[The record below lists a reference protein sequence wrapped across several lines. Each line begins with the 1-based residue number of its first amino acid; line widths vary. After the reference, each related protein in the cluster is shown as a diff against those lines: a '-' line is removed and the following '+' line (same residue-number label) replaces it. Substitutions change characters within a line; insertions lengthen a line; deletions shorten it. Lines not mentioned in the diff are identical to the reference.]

1 MINQFIKIDPTLG
14 GSKWINVDN
23 IVAIEEDKSGG
34 KIKIIT
40 NAKRYDHPVS
50 YTVKTS
56 VEDFLSAIGCTGVVL

>member
-40 NAKRYDHPVS
+40 NAKRDDHPVS

>member
-1 MINQFIKIDPTLG
+1 MINQFIKINPTLG

-40 NAKRYDHPVS
+40 NAKRDDHPVS